1 MKSFIHGVIFDFN
14 GTLFDDTKLHVKAW
28 QKMIKEYFPHIE
40 DTNKFIP
47 QLLGKPNEVIL
58 NSLSATTLSP
68 EKINELSNKK
78 EAMYR
83 EECLKLNEK
92 LKLREGAQA
101 LFSYLKVNGIPF
113 TIASASIKENIDFF
127 VEKFALDDYLD
138 PSLIIYDDHSYS
150 DKKQMFIDA
159 AKNINVDISKALI
172 FEDSLSGIECAI
184 QAGCKNI
191 IVLYTKALKNLYGD
205 YEEIKLVTSDFIEVI
220 FQLEAKEPLFKK

>member
-28 QKMIKEYFPHIE
+28 QNMIRNYFPYIE
-40 DTNKFIP
+40 DTSKIIP

-58 NSLSATTLSP
+58 NSLSHKPLSP
-68 EKINELSNKK
+68 EEINELSNKK

-83 EECLKLNEK
+83 DECLKLNEK
-92 LKLREGAQA
+92 LKLRKGAQA
-101 LFSYLKVNGIPF
+101 LFSYLKANDIPF

-127 VEKFALDDYLD
+127 VEKFALDKYLD
-138 PSLIIYDDHSYS
+138 PNMIIYDDHSYT

-159 AKNINVDISKALI
+159 AKNISVEINKALI

-184 QAGCKNI
+184 QAGCNNI
-191 IVLYTKALKNLYGD
+191 IVLYNKALKNLYGN

-220 FQLEAKEPLFKK
+220 FQLEAKELLFKK